1 MEVNPTV
8 LIVGAGIGGL
18 FLANLLQHAGIDFEI
33 FERSAQV
40 KPLGSAMVAGPN
52 ILPVFSQL
60 GLLKQMEKI
69 SKPLKCLNVY
79 NGSLDK
85 LGTVEAN
92 TKERAGYY
100 SLVFARKNL
109 YALLLSQIPPHKI
122 HLSKKILSMQ
132 ELEDGV
138 AIHCSDKSRYVGDI
152 LVGADG
158 AYSGVRQSLY
168 RQLAAAKLLPKNDE
182 EDLAMRY
189 TCLVGTT
196 ESLDPV
202 EFPFLGDDFAHF
214 EIVLAK
220 NSSESVACFTIP
232 DNKICWLYTV
242 QLSAN
247 SPDERFSNSEWG
259 PEATQAMCE
268 KIRHIKAPF
277 GRTMGELIDVTPK
290 DSLSKVMLE
299 EKLFQTWYHGRTVLI
314 GDACHKMLP
323 SAGQGA
329 INAMQDATILANC
342 INDIK
347 RLDRESISAHLK
359 DYQDQ
364 RYQFAKIQ
372 FETSKRFAVI
382 MGGQTWSEALIRK
395 VVLAYMPKSLNRR
408 RQDKTCAY
416 QPQANF
422 LKLAPERG
430 EIETLPQVP
439 SKRYSFDANSV

>member
-79 NGSLDK
+79 N
-85 LGTVEAN
+85 
-92 TKERAGYY
+92 
-100 SLVFARKNL
+100 VFARKNL

-196 ESLDPV
+196 ESLDPE

-299 EKLFQTWYHGRTVLI
+299 EKLFQTWYHGRT
-314 GDACHKMLP
+314 MLP

-382 MGGQTWSEALIRK
+382 MGGQTWTEALIRK

-439 SKRYSFDANSV
+439 SKRYSFDGNSV

>member
-1 MEVNPTV
+1 MEINPTV

-60 GLLKQMEKI
+60 GLLEHMEKI

-79 NGSLDK
+79 NGSLAK

-100 SLVFARKNL
+100 SLVFARRNL

-122 HLSKKILSMQ
+122 HLSKKILQMQ

-138 AIHCSDKSRYVGDI
+138 AIHCSDKSRFVGDI

-168 RQLAAAKLLPKNDE
+168 RQLSAAKLLPKHDE
-182 EDLAMRY
+182 EDLSMRY

-196 ESLDPV
+196 ESLSTE
-202 EFPFLGDDFAHF
+202 EFPFLGDDYSHF

-220 NSSESVACFTIP
+220 DTSESVACFTIP

-242 QLSAN
+242 QLNAN
-247 SPDERFSNSEWG
+247 SPDERFRNSEWG
-259 PEATQAMCE
+259 PEATQAMCD
-268 KIRHIKAPF
+268 KIRDIKAPF
-277 GRTMGELIDVTPK
+277 GRTLGELIDVTPK
-290 DSLSKVMLE
+290 DSMSKVMLE

-342 INDIK
+342 INDLK
-347 RLDRESISAHLK
+347 RLDRDSITAHLK
-359 DYQDQ
+359 DYYDQ

-430 EIETLPQVP
+430 EIQTLPQVP
-439 SKRYSFDANSV
+439 SKRYSFDANAL